1 MYVPHNMLIHAY
13 CYLLH
18 VTCIGC
24 KTHFIL
30 QKRSVL
36 LVMPQKCVGLCFLFF
51 LVFTQALIFPAG
63 SNEYY
68 IPLGRDSHVT
78 FTCTYSMNVTYDAE
92 L

>member
-1 MYVPHNMLIHAY
+1 MNVRHNMLIHVY

-51 LVFTQALIFPAG
+51 LVFTQALIFPKGYNG
-63 SNEYY
+63 SY
-68 IPLGRDSHVT
+68 ILLNRDTTNLCH
-78 FTCTYSMNVTYDAE
+78 A
-92 L
+92 